1 MPEEIRIE
9 QHSTAGLFW
18 IAAWLFTA
26 GLLDLSVG
34 KVLFALV
41 LWPYYLG
48 GALGPLLSGG

>member
-26 GLLDLSVG
+26 GLLDLSFG
-34 KVLFALV
+34 KVLLALV